1 MSRLFACIGQFALA
15 LAILTVAA
23 PVLVAQSGPKDP
35 ANSADWPL
43 EKVRLLDGKIYQGLI
58 MSEGPST
65 IELAEVR
72 RLPNK
77 PMNLVIHSVERKN
90 IATWDRLPE
99 AEQKV
104 LRDRIEQFRY
114 RGSIEATRMND
125 LFVEAQVRDDVLHW
139 VYRGNWFS
147 LDSTAD
153 EQTTR
158 RAIVRIEQVFLA
170 YRQILPPLTMPQQRL
185 QMKLFGATDQY
196 KLFLRGL
203 GVDISNPAFFL
214 ANFNLVVAGSDMNN
228 FVDEMAKVRRRHQE
242 VLEEMDKQF
251 KESQAE
257 IKALGEQLL
266 AGGIP
271 DDERQKILKAETRK
285 WDEQRNEL
293 RRHIIAIER
302 KNALRFNEVA
312 GQMFTR
318 LYHEAFHAYLEN
330 YVYPQQ
336 RFEVPRWLNEGLA
349 QTFESGFIEAD
360 TLRIDAPNQRA
371 LLALQEDLKG
381 KSPLPLAEL
390 LGADAS
396 TFLVAHRGGV
406 GNSSRLYL
414 YSWGLAY
421 YLVFVQGA
429 LNKTAFVDY
438 ITPGGGGLT
447 DVERFEQLVGKPLDE
462 FEEQWRAAMLK
473 LK

>member
-1 MSRLFACIGQFALA
+1 MAFLVIMAALP
-15 LAILTVAA
+15 
-23 PVLVAQSGPKDP
+23 PVLAQAPPKDA

-43 EKVRLLDGKIYQGLI
+43 EKVRLLDGKSYQGLI
-58 MSEGPST
+58 VSEGPST

-72 RLPNK
+72 RPPGK
-77 PMNLVIHSVERKN
+77 PMNLVIHSVERKK
-90 IATWDRLPE
+90 ILGWDRLPP
-99 AEQKV
+99 AEQQV

-114 RGSIEATRMND
+114 RGMIEATKMND
-125 LFVEAQVRDDVLHW
+125 LIVEAQVRDGVLHW
-139 VYRGNWFS
+139 AYRGNWFS

-153 EQTTR
+153 ETTTR

-170 YRQILPPLTMPQQRL
+170 YRQILPPQSLPQQRL

-242 VLEEMDKQF
+242 VLEDFDRQF

-257 IKALGEQLL
+257 IKVLGEQLL
-266 AGGIP
+266 AAGIP
-271 DDERQKILKAETRK
+271 NDERQKILKAETRK
-285 WDEQRNEL
+285 WEEKRNEL
-293 RRHIIAIER
+293 RTHITTIER
-302 KNALRFNEVA
+302 KNAARFNEVA

-330 YVYPQQ
+330 YVYPQA
-336 RFEVPRWLNEGLA
+336 RFEIPRWLNEGLA

-371 LLALQEDLKG
+371 LDALKEDLKG
-381 KSPLPLAEL
+381 NNPLPLAEL

-396 TFLVAHRGGV
+396 TFLVAHRGGS
-406 GNSSRLYL
+406 GSSSRLYL

-421 YLVFVQGA
+421 YLVFVQGM
-429 LNKTAFVDY
+429 LNKAEFVDY
-438 ITPGGGGLT
+438 ITPSGGELT
-447 DVERFEQLVGKPLDE
+447 AVERFEQLVGMSLDE
-462 FEEQWRAAMLK
+462 FEQQWRSAMLK
-473 LK
+473 LKP